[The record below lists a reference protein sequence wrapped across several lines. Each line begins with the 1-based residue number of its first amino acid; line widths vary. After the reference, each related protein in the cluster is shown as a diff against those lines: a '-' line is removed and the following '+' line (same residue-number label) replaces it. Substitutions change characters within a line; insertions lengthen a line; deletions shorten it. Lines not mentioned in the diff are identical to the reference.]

1 MNSRISAIMRCDP
14 RLRSSW
20 RADTAFNIG
29 GGFGGADSQLFL
41 SSSRED
47 DDAMAVLWKLALRS
61 KK

>member
-1 MNSRISAIMRCDP
+1 MRCDP